1 MATKGKP
8 QYNIIQVDSISD
20 QIDQCVKDF
29 FNKFN
34 IDIYDLKTIKSIP
47 HNTLNLCFNY
57 IYEQLFK
64 PSKPL
69 FNNQKSLVDYDNIE
83 LLQVL
88 ANKFIAICQH
98 FNKSLGLMSFCYMIG
113 LSYDSVYSWLHN
125 PESNPERIKVIKSI
139 QESHKAAQIG
149 LLNDTPVG
157 AMAVANND
165 VETGLEWSKQQAALT
180 ASNQVFILPSER
192 LDKLRLDKVQE

>member
-8 QYNIIQVDSISD
+8 QYNIIQVDNISD

-29 FNKFN
+29 FSKFN

-69 FNNQKSLVDYDNIE
+69 FNNQKSLIDYDNIE

>member
-29 FNKFN
+29 FSKFN
-34 IDIYDLKTIKSIP
+34 IDIYDLKSIKSIP

-88 ANKFIAICQH
+88 ADKFIAICQH

-165 VETGLEWSKQQAALT
+165 TETGLQWAKNQATLT
-180 ASNQVFILPSER
+180 ATNAVFVLPSER
-192 LDKLRLDKVQE
+192 SGRLKLDKVDN